1 MAILQG
7 ITYFSQNVEIRVS
20 YQTGHLNNLVL
31 LNVQSCH
38 LQKKKKIYIYIYTH
52 THTYSKIYIYTHKT
66 IFTAYCTQ
74 VYLIGHPSSIFNLN
88 STAKIEETILLLRQV
103 LKALNTGYLFNN
115 HLPRAG
121 YMSGV
126 QSYSGVDAKLAKLSA
141 DSIQFWKS

>member
-38 LQKKKKIYIYIYTH
+38 LQKKKKYIYIY

-66 IFTAYCTQ
+66 IFIAYCTQ
-74 VYLIGHPSSIFNLN
+74 VYLIGHPSSIFNLY
-88 STAKIEETILLLRQV
+88 STARIEETILLLRQV
-103 LKALNTGYLFNN
+103 LKALI
-115 HLPRAG
+115 RAIYSTTIYQG
-121 YMSGV
+121 RATCQAS